1 MLDRGWESRMVAR
14 SVVMTAC
21 NWASSMG
28 QQLAVWMDGP
38 SAGLKDR
45 LLVGLMVTE
54 KGRR

>member
-1 MLDRGWESRMVAR
+1 
-14 SVVMTAC
+14 
-21 NWASSMG
+21 
-28 QQLAVWMDGP
+28 MDGP